1 MLMFLGKNYLR
12 MALCAPLFGT
22 LLLAGCDSDNNDD
35 WGVEDPD
42 DNLVRYTFQEKGVSS
57 KASVVETDDAVP
69 FRWDESDQ
77 VTMWVGQNESNVSPY
92 VFRTESGGVGS
103 AQFEAFLPRE
113 TESLYYYGFYPAIE
127 DEINEVTVSVPVD
140 GTIRQ
145 SIPDNSSHLAPY
157 RVMYAPAV
165 RRETGGTVLEGVSFK
180 HLTSLFVFDITNI
193 RAESIYVSEIRV
205 KASQPIFY
213 NQASYLPGSGSEEV
227 NLISNPVTEIVLTL
241 GNDVSGL
248 RINERNGKLRAFLP
262 LIPTTSL
269 AGVSISLAMRVND
282 CLLESL
288 SLTADELGTAGVN
301 RFQAGHYYHFYLDID
316 GANVIW
322 DMDKSIEAW
331 ELGGIIDIPLK

>member
-1 MLMFLGKNYLR
+1 M
-12 MALCAPLFGT
+12 
-22 LLLAGCDSDNNDD
+22 
-35 WGVEDPD
+35 
-42 DNLVRYTFQEKGVSS
+42 
-57 KASVVETDDAVP
+57 VETDDAVP

-77 VTMWVGQNESNVSPY
+77 VTMWVGQNVSNVSPY

-113 TESLYYYGFYPAIE
+113 TESLYYYGFYPAVE
-127 DEINEVTVSVPVD
+127 DEISEVTVSVPVD

-165 RRETGGTVLEGVSFK
+165 RRETGGTILEGVSFN

-193 RAESIYVSEIRV
+193 RAESIHVSEIRV

-213 NQASYLPGSGSEEV
+213 DQATYLPGSGSEEV
-227 NLISNPVTEIVLTL
+227 NVISNPVTEIVLTL

-248 RINERNGKLRAFLP
+248 PISGRNGKLRAFLP
-262 LIPTTSL
+262 LIPTASL
-269 AGVSISLAMRVND
+269 AGVSISLAMRVD
-282 CLLESL
+282 DRLLESL
-288 SLTADELGTAGVN
+288 SLMADELEAAGVD

-316 GANVIW
+316 GANVTW
-322 DMDKSIEAW
+322 DMDKSVDAW